1 MGGGAV
7 KGEEQG
13 KNSFADGTS
22 EMIWSGLAVSQ
33 AGK

>member
-1 MGGGAV
+1 M

-13 KNSFADGTS
+13 RNSFADGTS